1 MASFIIPRAFI
12 PFHSYSLLS
21 PLVENNTNDVGRVDS
36 KVGLLNQKIEI
47 SFPFIPLVYV
57 SPLVSILP
65 FSYLRVSN
73 EDLDGVKNKSSLLHE

>member
-1 MASFIIPRAFI
+1 MASFIIPRTFI

-21 PLVENNTNDVGRVDS
+21 PLVENNTNDVWRVDS

-47 SFPFIPLVYV
+47 SFPFIPLV
-57 SPLVSILP
+57 SILP

-73 EDLDGVKNKSSLLHE
+73 EDFDGIKNKSSLLHE